1 MPNKCAR
8 VIILDQ
14 SIAIEA
20 ILRMQTL
27 KQALNTTTSVDIDI
41 LRRGLAR

>member
-14 SIAIEA
+14 GIAIEA
-20 ILRMQTL
+20 ILRIQTL
-27 KQALNTTTSVDIDI
+27 KQALNTTISVDIDI
-41 LRRGLAR
+41 LCGRLAR